1 MLSVKFKGTLR
12 QVAGCAQVQMAL
24 PVSRH
29 LGDVLENLERRFPG
43 VLGSAAEYQWR
54 HGTSE
59 VVVTVN
65 GAVVEQGGA
74 GDIQLGDNDEIELLP
89 PIGGG
94 ECMAK

>member
-1 MLSVKFKGTLR
+1 MVSVKFKGALR
-12 QVAGCAQVQMAL
+12 QVAGCAQAQMEL

-29 LGDVLENLERRFPG
+29 LGDLLENLERRFPG

-59 VVVTVN
+59 VVVAVN
-65 GAVVEQGGA
+65 GAIVEQGSA
-74 GDIQLGDNDEIELLP
+74 NDITLGDDDEIELLP

-94 ECMAK
+94 A